1 MWVAPIEY
9 RTRGSDDYFSILDH
23 ASTTYQL
30 KIKEAI
36 HIQWEL
42 TTHLAMLFANVANLI
57 ADENRRYMTCREIG
71 SIKCQS
77 RRSAKI
83 AIAAPGTPGDFR
95 RSACEI
101 AKYVAGLA

>member
-42 TTHLAMLFANVANLI
+42 TTHLAILI

-71 SIKCQS
+71 GIKCQS
-77 RRSAKI
+77 RRSAKT

-95 RSACEI
+95 RSP
-101 AKYVAGLA
+101 

>member
-1 MWVAPIEY
+1 MQLQRKLWVAPIEY

-30 KIKEAI
+30 KSKEAI

-42 TTHLAMLFANVANLI
+42 TTHLAILFANRGKF
-57 ADENRRYMTCREIG
+57 DRRRKSPISVTCREIG
-71 SIKCQS
+71 GIKCQS

-83 AIAAPGTPGDFR
+83 VIAAPGTPGDFR
-95 RSACEI
+95 RSP
-101 AKYVAGLA
+101 

>member
-30 KIKEAI
+30 KLKEAI

-42 TTHLAMLFANVANLI
+42 TTHLAILFANRGEFDRRRKSPI
-57 ADENRRYMTCREIG
+57 YDMQRNRRYLMP
-71 SIKCQS
+71 
-77 RRSAKI
+77 
-83 AIAAPGTPGDFR
+83 IAAVR
-95 RSACEI
+95 ENRNRSTGHTWRFSPI
-101 AKYVAGLA
+101 ALIGLRNR

>member
-1 MWVAPIEY
+1 MIKLMIKCGLLPLN

-42 TTHLAMLFANVANLI
+42 TTHLAMLFANRGEFDRRRKSPI
-57 ADENRRYMTCREIG
+57 YDMQRNRQY
-71 SIKCQS
+71 
-77 RRSAKI
+77 
-83 AIAAPGTPGDFR
+83 
-95 RSACEI
+95 
-101 AKYVAGLA
+101 

>member
-42 TTHLAMLFANVANLI
+42 TTHLAILFANRGEF
-57 ADENRRYMTCREIG
+57 DRRR
-71 SIKCQS
+71 QS

-83 AIAAPGTPGDFR
+83 AIAAQGTPGDFR
-95 RSACEI
+95 RSP
-101 AKYVAGLA
+101 

>member
-1 MWVAPIEY
+1 MQLQGKLWVAPIEY

-42 TTHLAMLFANVANLI
+42 TTHLAMLFANRGEFDRRRKSPI
-57 ADENRRYMTCREIG
+57 YDMQRNRRY
-71 SIKCQS
+71 
-77 RRSAKI
+77 
-83 AIAAPGTPGDFR
+83 
-95 RSACEI
+95 
-101 AKYVAGLA
+101 